1 VIELEVRIEPE
12 EPLLFGDNRSARA
25 GLDHTLRDQDPS
37 PVTLYGA
44 LGALLAGSLGAT
56 GRATW
61 SRAEEVLGPFRER
74 LDEPAPPGS
83 AAELLGWS
91 LADPLDGRWFP
102 RPLHC
107 RFERVGRATFALAP
121 LRPGPSALLSS
132 LGLPRLLEW
141 SDAPGEPP
149 EELEEALW
157 VDEALLGDILAG
169 EGEPNGRK
177 LDASLRTA
185 ADLYRPEV
193 RAGLTM
199 DSIGN
204 VAVERR
210 LFSRPYRRFA
220 AGLRAGGGGFA
231 SAGFCAWLRV
241 LGLANRKAESFGGLG
256 FLGGDRRRASF
267 AVSRL
272 AGRPLARLRDRVVEA
287 EAARPSAG
295 PFAYLLT
302 PSPAAVPVVLGGLEP
317 VAAAIGRPLHASG
330 WDAEAGAP
338 RPMTALVPAGS
349 VFFFEWRREDPAER
363 RRLIEDAWL
372 GSVAGPMA
380 TAGFGRVLV
389 GLWRWR

>member
-1 VIELEVRIEPE
+1 MIEMEVRIEPE

-37 PVTLYGA
+37 PATIYGA
-44 LGALLAGSLGAT
+44 LGARLAASLGAT

-61 SRAEEVLGPFRER
+61 HHAADVLGPFRER
-74 LDEPAPPGS
+74 LDQPAPPGS

-91 LADPLDGRWFP
+91 LVDPLGGRWFP
-102 RPLHC
+102 RPLHL
-107 RFERVGRATFALAP
+107 RVERVGRETFALPP
-121 LRPGPSALLSS
+121 LRPGPSAFLSS

-149 EELEEALW
+149 EEVEEALW
-157 VDEALLGDILAG
+157 VDEALFGDLLTG
-169 EGEPNGRK
+169 EHEPGGRR
-177 LDASLRTA
+177 LDASLRNA
-185 ADLYRPEV
+185 EDLYRPEV

-220 AGLRAGGGGFA
+220 AGLRAGDGGFA

-241 LGLANRKAESFGGLG
+241 LTLAKHTAESFGGMG

-267 AVSRL
+267 GFSGL
-272 AGRPLARLRDRVVEA
+272 AERPLARLCDRVVEA

-295 PFAYLLT
+295 PFAFLLT
-302 PSPAAVPVVLGGLEP
+302 PSPAAAPVVLDGLEP

-338 RPMTALVPAGS
+338 RPMTALAPPGS
-349 VFFFEWRREDPAER
+349 VYFFEWRSQDPAER

-380 TAGFGRVLV
+380 VAGFGRVLV
-389 GLWRWR
+389 GLWR